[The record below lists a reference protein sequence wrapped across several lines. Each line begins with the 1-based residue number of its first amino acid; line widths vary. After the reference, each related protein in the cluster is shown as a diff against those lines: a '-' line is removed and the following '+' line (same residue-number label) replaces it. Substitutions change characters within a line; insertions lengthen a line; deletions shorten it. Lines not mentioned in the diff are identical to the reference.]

1 VAQETLDLPA
11 VATRRRRWRNE
22 HPILWLALSRAALG
36 LLTLLAVSVIVF
48 AATVV
53 LPGNAAKAILGQT
66 ATPGRVRALELQ
78 LHLNHSV
85 WSQYWSWLTGVMHGN
100 FGESYAART
109 PAWDVV
115 GPRLA
120 NSALLVGFAGLIGSV
135 IGVALGLLAAL
146 RRGGFDDD
154 ALAVVSLAV
163 TSLPEFVVGIALVI
177 VFATTFWHLLPAVS
191 LVAPGTTALQDP
203 AVLVLPVATLVIVI
217 VPYIL
222 RMTRAATIEALE
234 SDYVENAR
242 LKGLR
247 PSRVVVVHA
256 LPNAIPPVVQ
266 VIGLNLLYLAGG
278 IVVVETL
285 FSYSGIGQGLVNA
298 VNDRDVPVIQLS
310 VLLLA
315 AFYVF
320 VNILTDVVSLAAS
333 PRRRLPRS

>member
-1 VAQETLDLPA
+1 MALDAAAHPN
-11 VATRRRRWRNE
+11 RRLRND
-22 HPILWLALSRAALG
+22 HPILWLAISRTAFG

-48 AATVV
+48 AATNV

-66 ATPGRVRALELQ
+66 ATPARVHALELQ
-78 LHLNHSV
+78 LNLNHSV
-85 WSQYWSWLTGVMHGN
+85 WYQYWAWLTGVLHGH
-100 FGESYAART
+100 FGISYAARV
-109 PAWDVV
+109 PAWQVV
-115 GPRLA
+115 GPRLL
-120 NSALLVGFAGLIGSV
+120 NSAVLVALSGLIGTI
-135 IGVALGLLAAL
+135 IGVGVGALAAA
-146 RRGGFDDD
+146 RRGGRLDHV
-154 ALAVVSLAV
+154 LAVGSLAV

-177 VFATTFWHLLPAVS
+177 VFATTFLHLLPAVS
-191 LVAPGTTALQDP
+191 LVPPGTSAWQNP
-203 AVLVLPVATLVIVI
+203 KVLILPVATLVIVI

-234 SDYVENAR
+234 SDYLENAR
-242 LKGLR
+242 LKGLSQR
-247 PSRVVVVHA
+247 RLLLVHA

-266 VIGLNLLYLAGG
+266 VIALNLLYLAGG

-285 FSYSGIGQGLVNA
+285 FAFPGIGQGLVNA

-320 VNILTDVVSLAAS
+320 VNILSDVVSLLAS

>member
-1 VAQETLDLPA
+1 MAQLALDGAA
-11 VATRRRRWRNE
+11 VSSRRWRDG
-22 HPILWLALSRAALG
+22 HPILWLALSRTLFG
-36 LLTLLAVSVIVF
+36 VLTLLAVSVIVF
-48 AATVV
+48 AATTV

-66 ATPGRVRALELQ
+66 ATPARVRALQLQ
-78 LHLNHSV
+78 LNLDHSV
-85 WSQYWSWLTGVMHGN
+85 WYRYWAWLTDTARGN
-100 FGESYAART
+100 FGISYAARI
-109 PAWDVV
+109 PAWQVV

-120 NSALLVGFAGLIGSV
+120 NSAVLVLLAGVIGTV
-135 IGVALGLLAAL
+135 IGVGLGALAAV
-146 RRGGFDDD
+146 RRGGRADDV
-154 ALAVVSLAV
+154 LAIVSLGV
-163 TSLPEFVVGIALVI
+163 TSLPEFVVGIGLVI

-191 LVAPGTTALQDP
+191 LVAPGSTAWQDP
-203 AVLVLPVATLVIVI
+203 SVLVLPGATLVIVI

-234 SDYVENAR
+234 SDYLENAR
-242 LKGLR
+242 LKGLSPR
-247 PSRVVVVHA
+247 RLLLVHA

-285 FSYSGIGQGLVNA
+285 FAFPGIGQGLVNA
-298 VNDRDVPVIQLS
+298 VDDRDVPVIQLT

-320 VNILTDVVSLAAS
+320 VNIVSDVVSLLAS